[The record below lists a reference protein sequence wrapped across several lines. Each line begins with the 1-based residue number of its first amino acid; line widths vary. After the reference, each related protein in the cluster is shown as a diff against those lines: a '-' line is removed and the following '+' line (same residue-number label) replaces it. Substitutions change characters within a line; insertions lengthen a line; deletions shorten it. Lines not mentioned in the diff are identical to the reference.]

1 MLSTLRASSYQEDGA
16 CMPTLPD
23 ANVRQSQ
30 IVKGDLCIHLL
41 QAAGSIL
48 RKANSVSSYYVLIS
62 CGPEEVASGCC
73 SADEGT
79 LTWNQHLLLRIA
91 ATGPPTTHLT
101 LYHRSVELGGGNS
114 NSAQPSQVDQIV
126 GYLTLPMFPSVLD
139 EDHLLQLEIP
149 FGMPFG
155 SGEVDSVK
163 TSNDPY
169 YYKRGM
175 LTLEMQFLSSEQP
188 KTKPSTMTEVFELV
202 IHQVRGNLQDMS
214 STQRPPGIVKHIFV
228 DISLMSDRGAS
239 YITAADDCDARENN
253 AASYKRLRLPYNSS
267 LDTSTEVPRF
277 VIEWMGATKT
287 LGEICLEVSSPDK
300 NKDRFIWCDFHDKA
314 DRSKITGVSKFRV
327 VFEPARNVVLDHRA
341 NSVITLENRVTSAET
356 ITIWKKLFYL
366 LDQNCNGY
374 IDRNEFT
381 NVFLDHVEDMT
392 KTSDGQKLL
401 QLLFGDD
408 GNQASTIQGNT
419 STPSQEQ
426 ITALFSI
433 MDTNRDNEI
442 EWGEYLRFLQ
452 RKQQQLVHLTKETE
466 ENPAHEP
473 TEVTSGQKQEL
484 RKKHREDKRAIPIE
498 ERTIAASNQS
508 PEELR
513 AADPKDGA
521 LKQGRAAP
529 KRSSKVSSAE
539 HKLLKLQYSDQEQSR
554 LQEQVVSLEAI
565 LAIERRRYAELAADR
580 PALMRSYQQLHLK
593 HQNELIQEQTKSKW
607 MKQTIERQQQQLEE
621 REKVRKNRTQA
632 SIVLQSTVRSKL
644 EQKRYQGLK
653 LQRVNAAIAIQFEVV
668 VSAGEH
674 DELCIEGTGLPESNS
689 TNNLVHQCDPRSNL
703 DSGHTPDSNVNLNE
717 LDEATTPLYTENEGD
732 SSTISFTP
740 ETRGEE
746 LNDSDDAN
754 FSIVE
759 NVLED
764 IKDLLISQEANGD
777 ICQADRI
784 SSNSNENGQYGLSS
798 SQDDPLVTQ
807 TRESHYD
814 PIARVNSTDN
824 VLKVPRS
831 TNEDH
836 TTFSK
841 DNNVPQ
847 TTPTSSP
854 DIVTITTIDA
864 SNPVEAPDDE
874 QIDSFNSVQTLQGVT
889 DLGSEASI
897 VPSQPHE
904 GERDTDPEDAV
915 SGPQQAPEH
924 QQEVRTTRNDDGD
937 QDVNSGGEAVI
948 DSQTDTTEKQ
958 DASTL
963 NTIASNLCSDATGK
977 LDAAFDTESAAIGD
991 LAMPEDSD
999 SDEQELQNDESD
1011 GESPGGSSIDSTDLM
1026 LEADAMATMQHAT
1039 GGDQVPIENQTT
1051 RHRKT
1056 GRLDSLTLLTDL
1068 DKLNA
1073 HGSSDSTEDAAQ

>member
-228 DISLMSDRGAS
+228 DISLMSDR
-239 YITAADDCDARENN
+239 DDCDARENN

-653 LQRVNAAIAIQFEVV
+653 LQRVNAAIAIQ
-668 VSAGEH
+668 
-674 DELCIEGTGLPESNS
+674 CTGLPESNS

>member
-1 MLSTLRASSYQEDGA
+1 
-16 CMPTLPD
+16 MPTLPD

-188 KTKPSTMTEVFELV
+188 KTKPSTMTEVFELHV
-202 IHQVRGNLQDMS
+202 ETIFYKCVLQ
-214 STQRPPGIVKHIFV
+214 
-228 DISLMSDRGAS
+228 GAS

-580 PALMRSYQQLHLK
+580 QALMRSYQQLHLK

-621 REKVRKNRTQA
+621 REK
-632 SIVLQSTVRSKL
+632 
-644 EQKRYQGLK
+644 KRW
-653 LQRVNAAIAIQFEVV
+653 N
-668 VSAGEH
+668 
-674 DELCIEGTGLPESNS
+674 
-689 TNNLVHQCDPRSNL
+689 
-703 DSGHTPDSNVNLNE
+703 
-717 LDEATTPLYTENEGD
+717 
-732 SSTISFTP
+732 
-740 ETRGEE
+740 
-746 LNDSDDAN
+746 
-754 FSIVE
+754 
-759 NVLED
+759 
-764 IKDLLISQEANGD
+764 
-777 ICQADRI
+777 
-784 SSNSNENGQYGLSS
+784 
-798 SQDDPLVTQ
+798 
-807 TRESHYD
+807 
-814 PIARVNSTDN
+814 
-824 VLKVPRS
+824 
-831 TNEDH
+831 
-836 TTFSK
+836 
-841 DNNVPQ
+841 
-847 TTPTSSP
+847 
-854 DIVTITTIDA
+854 
-864 SNPVEAPDDE
+864 
-874 QIDSFNSVQTLQGVT
+874 
-889 DLGSEASI
+889 
-897 VPSQPHE
+897 
-904 GERDTDPEDAV
+904 
-915 SGPQQAPEH
+915 
-924 QQEVRTTRNDDGD
+924 
-937 QDVNSGGEAVI
+937 
-948 DSQTDTTEKQ
+948 
-958 DASTL
+958 
-963 NTIASNLCSDATGK
+963 DATGK

-1056 GRLDSLTLLTDL
+1056 ERLDSLTLLTDL

>member
-1 MLSTLRASSYQEDGA
+1 
-16 CMPTLPD
+16 MPTLPD

-202 IHQVRGNLQDMS
+202 IHQRRLHVETIFYKCVLQ
-214 STQRPPGIVKHIFV
+214 
-228 DISLMSDRGAS
+228 GAS

-621 REKVRKNRTQA
+621 REKVRKN
-632 SIVLQSTVRSKL
+632 L
-644 EQKRYQGLK
+644 
-653 LQRVNAAIAIQFEVV
+653 EVV

>member
-1 MLSTLRASSYQEDGA
+1 ML
-16 CMPTLPD
+16 
-23 ANVRQSQ
+23 
-30 IVKGDLCIHLL
+30 K
-41 QAAGSIL
+41 
-48 RKANSVSSYYVLIS
+48 
-62 CGPEEVASGCC
+62 
-73 SADEGT
+73 
-79 LTWNQHLLLRIA
+79 
-91 ATGPPTTHLT
+91 
-101 LYHRSVELGGGNS
+101 
-114 NSAQPSQVDQIV
+114 
-126 GYLTLPMFPSVLD
+126 
-139 EDHLLQLEIP
+139 
-149 FGMPFG
+149 
-155 SGEVDSVK
+155 
-163 TSNDPY
+163 
-169 YYKRGM
+169 
-175 LTLEMQFLSSEQP
+175 
-188 KTKPSTMTEVFELV
+188 
-202 IHQVRGNLQDMS
+202 
-214 STQRPPGIVKHIFV
+214 
-228 DISLMSDRGAS
+228 
-239 YITAADDCDARENN
+239 
-253 AASYKRLRLPYNSS
+253 
-267 LDTSTEVPRF
+267 
-277 VIEWMGATKT
+277 
-287 LGEICLEVSSPDK
+287 
-300 NKDRFIWCDFHDKA
+300 
-314 DRSKITGVSKFRV
+314 
-327 VFEPARNVVLDHRA
+327 
-341 NSVITLENRVTSAET
+341 
-356 ITIWKKLFYL
+356 

-374 IDRNEFT
+374 INRNEFT

-452 RKQQQLVHLTKETE
+452 RKQQQLVHSTKETE

-484 RKKHREDKRAIPIE
+484 RKKHREDERAIPIE

-539 HKLLKLQYSDQEQSR
+539 HKLLKLQYSNQEQSR

-580 PALMRSYQQLHLK
+580 QALMRSYQQLHLK

-621 REKVRKNRTQA
+621 REKVRKNRDHSTLSHLPSLNGA
-632 SIVLQSTVRSKL
+632 SRSDGSEIL
-644 EQKRYQGLK
+644 SLVMH
-653 LQRVNAAIAIQFEVV
+653 LVEVV

-689 TNNLVHQCDPRSNL
+689 TNNLVHQCDPRSHL
-703 DSGHTPDSNVNLNE
+703 DSGHTPDSNVNLDE

-764 IKDLLISQEANGD
+764 IKDLLISQEANGE

-784 SSNSNENGQYGLSS
+784 SSNSNENGQYGLGS

-1026 LEADAMATMQHAT
+1026 LEADAVATMQHAT

-1056 GRLDSLTLLTDL
+1056 ERLDSLTLLTDL